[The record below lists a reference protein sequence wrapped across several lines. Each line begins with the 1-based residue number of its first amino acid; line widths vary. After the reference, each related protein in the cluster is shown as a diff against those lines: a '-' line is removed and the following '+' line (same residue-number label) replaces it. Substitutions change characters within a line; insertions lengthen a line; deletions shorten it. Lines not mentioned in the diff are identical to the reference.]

1 MIGHIEHGSDFGGL
15 FRYLLSKDKGAR
27 IIGGLAAG
35 RTASELTQEFN
46 NCADQRRTTTKPVK
60 HLIISFAPQDGL
72 VADEVKNRIT
82 RSAVKQLG
90 YVRNQYVVV
99 DHHRNDPG
107 HDWNHDHDHIHIA
120 VNMIDLDGKRTDDWQ
135 DKRKFEKI
143 LKGLEIEY
151 GLVRTVPSQQRK
163 FKACSHG
170 QIQRIKREL
179 KEYRQGQRTS
189 LPKIPLMTELQAAI
203 DLASKDQPT
212 LTLFIARLQSLGVD
226 VRPYISDKG
235 RKRISYRYQ
244 DLKVRGSQLHNGSF
258 PKLISQR
265 GIDFNLSRDLPAMEA
280 ACSQKPVL
288 ISDSQEIVKW
298 SQIDLTNYLPDLLQK
313 EVSEINSPTQKS
325 QPEPL
330 EFVEQEELEL
340 QRQGKETLSKVLVSM
355 GKSQLFTQQDLIDR
369 IAPVLVQFLRNGELS
384 NTKSFRTSN
393 NKEYQV
399 SYDPS
404 AKRLS
409 LKLNNDDRYS
419 SIVTGVWNGQK
430 YTADSPEREVELETN
445 LVDHLSSELQQWDAP
460 VSVSQEETYQSQLI
474 QLVVSNCVNNI
485 HSYLWQKHGL
495 KITKNTPGIVEI
507 KENSG
512 LFSLNT
518 IFKINKKDG
527 NWQKDPNLTIT
538 SNRAKQLI
546 GLINEAIIAVKDNEP
561 KTQIQARQQIKSN
574 ERAIGE

>member
-1 MIGHIEHGSDFGGL
+1 M
-15 FRYLLSKDKGAR
+15 
-27 IIGGLAAG
+27 
-35 RTASELTQEFN
+35 
-46 NCADQRRTTTKPVK
+46 
-60 HLIISFAPQDGL
+60 
-72 VADEVKNRIT
+72 
-82 RSAVKQLG
+82 
-90 YVRNQYVVV
+90 
-99 DHHRNDPG
+99 
-107 HDWNHDHDHIHIA
+107 
-120 VNMIDLDGKRTDDWQ
+120 
-135 DKRKFEKI
+135 
-143 LKGLEIEY
+143 
-151 GLVRTVPSQQRK
+151 
-163 FKACSHG
+163 
-170 QIQRIKREL
+170 
-179 KEYRQGQRTS
+179 
-189 LPKIPLMTELQAAI
+189 
-203 DLASKDQPT
+203 
-212 LTLFIARLQSLGVD
+212 FIARLQSLGVD

-369 IAPVLVQFLRNGELS
+369 IAPVLVQFLRTGELS

-430 YTADSPEREVELETN
+430 YTADSPEREIELETN